1 MEKKKLPPLSP
12 KAPGRPDKP
21 RYKEQFG
28 VIVICGSETEHE
40 EVYKK
45 LTGMGYKCKAVR
57 T

>member
-1 MEKKKLPPLSP
+1 MKKEYPPLSP

-28 VIVICGSETEHE
+28 VIVICKDEDEHE
-40 EVYKK
+40 SVYGK
-45 LTGMGYKCKAVR
+45 LHHMGYKCKAVR